1 MAKTQRYIFR
11 NKKNYPVEV
20 PTISGSGRTI
30 QPGQILEGDYY
41 LSLYSKVNF
50 LEMLPPDTKY
60 DPKLL
65 VISAYR
71 NEVATKLIDNIKA
84 EYAETIE
91 TNRKVQEE
99 VQEEVKSD
107 EKLELSTSLEQTIK
121 DAIKST
127 VKMYPTSEE
136 LSKMS
141 TEELKVLANSIGV
154 SYISPK
160 TAFVKALKSKLANLN
175 K

>member
-99 VQEEVKSD
+99 VKSD